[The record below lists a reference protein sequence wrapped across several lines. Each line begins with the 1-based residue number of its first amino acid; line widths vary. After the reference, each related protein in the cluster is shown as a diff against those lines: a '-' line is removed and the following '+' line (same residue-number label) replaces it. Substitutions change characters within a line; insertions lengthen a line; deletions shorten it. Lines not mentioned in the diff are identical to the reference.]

1 MSHSQRFAFA
11 LKSLVVTLVLL
22 VSLGAQAQGT
32 FVVFNLDVTNF
43 PTIRAKFF
51 AADPN
56 GKPING
62 LGSSDFKV
70 TENGFDRP
78 VKISNCPDIRPLQPV
93 TVGIMI
99 NTYSYINIAQQGTA
113 RLINFLNMPPS
124 ECGITMM
131 NVSTPVILQ
140 DITQQRK
147 KVLDVVPQIVG
158 DPALEVQKMF
168 YDPVAGGVP
177 FVISR
182 PNRKILVLITDMHC
196 PHFEFDEKQFYADA
210 GRYNISAYTVILGSN
225 DYNGLFSRLA
235 TRTGGKIWERVTTA
249 AQIDDIFAQIGI
261 EAQQDT
267 PCDIEWQSAVACD
280 SLRTAKI
287 ELVPKNLAST
297 VSYTVPSIGVGRM
310 EIEPSTLAFGPV
322 LAPATKDLTVS
333 ITARNKSITIGKITS
348 SNPRYTIISGGA
360 PPSFTIKQDETR
372 TITVRFTPTDSAYAF
387 AKLDI
392 EDDNCKSDAVYNFG
406 GFPGKRPT
414 IPTLKLVKPNGGE
427 VFLVGSDTVMR
438 WTGVAPDQKVNLS
451 YSIDRGVT
459 WSTVGQNLT
468 GYSYPWHV
476 PSTPSRTCIAK
487 VTEPRPDDS
496 SVIVLRRPEPYA
508 DSSVYSPPYANFSPD
523 GNRISSTEAGWEGG
537 VVWDIL
543 TKAVT
548 SFPAFSNTVVTTCN
562 FSPDGTKV
570 VSASLKGLV
579 RIWDASTGASILTLD
594 AGIVGAARF
603 AQFSNDGTFVVSA
616 YSSGD
621 LVVWDA
627 KTGVQLVKLRDNTS
641 GGLNCAYFSPDG
653 SQIATISAGPGG
665 NIKVWDWNNSR
676 LLHFFPLSSGAR
688 YVNYSPDG
696 TMLIIPD
703 GDYGAALLDAVTG
716 AIVRR
721 FNCNVGPIAMANFSY
736 DGSMIVAASLGGTAI
751 VWNATSGQITN
762 TLKVDG
768 SSAITSAFFS
778 PDGSRVVT
786 GGDEFGGYPVRV
798 WPLHD
803 YPFQEDQSDSLW
815 AIVAPTINLTTLDID
830 MHTVAVG
837 KIKDSVVT
845 ATLCNTSTFWPLHV
859 LGMDVTSGNSTDFM
873 IVSGAGDF
881 TLAPGECRNV
891 VFSFAPTA
899 VGP

>member
-1 MSHSQRFAFA
+1 MSRSHRFAIV
-11 LKSLVVTLVLL
+11 LKSLVVSLVLL
-22 VSLGAQAQGT
+22 VSIGAQAQGT
-32 FVVFNLDVTNF
+32 FLVFNPDVSSF

-51 AADPN
+51 AVDPN
-56 GKPING
+56 GKPFNG

-70 TENGFDRP
+70 TENGHDRS
-78 VKISNCPDIRPLQPV
+78 VKISNCPDIRPLEPV

-99 NTYSYINIAQQGTA
+99 NTWSYVPIAQQGTA
-113 RLINFLNMPPS
+113 RLINFLSMPPS

-225 DYNGLFSRLA
+225 DYNGLFTRLA
-235 TRTGGKIWERVTTA
+235 ARTGGKIWERVTTA
-249 AQIDDIFAQIGI
+249 AQIDDIFSQIGI
-261 EAQQDT
+261 EAQQGS
-267 PCDIEWQSAVACD
+267 PCDIEWQSTVACD

-287 ELVPKNLAST
+287 DLVPKNMTST
-297 VSYTVPSIGVGRM
+297 VSYTVPPIGVGHM
-310 EIEPSTLAFGPV
+310 EISATTLLFGPV
-322 LAPATKDLTVS
+322 LAPATKDMTVS
-333 ITARNKSITIGKITS
+333 ITARNGPITVASIS
-348 SNPRYTIISGGA
+348 SSDPHFTIISGGA

-372 TITVRFTPTDSAYAF
+372 TLTLRFTPTDSAYAF

-392 EDDNCKSDAVYNFG
+392 QDDMCTTDAIYASG
-406 GFPGKRPT
+406 GFPGKRPN

-438 WTGVAPDQKVNLS
+438 WTGVAPDQKVDLS
-451 YSIDRGVT
+451 YSINSGVT
-459 WSTVGQNLT
+459 WTTVGQNLT

-476 PSTPSRTCIAK
+476 PNTPSWTCLAK
-487 VTEPRPDDS
+487 VTEPGSSDS
-496 SVIVLRRPEPYA
+496 SVIILHTWRSY
-508 DSSVYSPPYANFSPD
+508 DSSRYGRSAYANFSPD
-523 GNRISSTEAGWEGG
+523 GNRLSSTEGG
-537 VVWDIL
+537 YGDGSVWDIL
-543 TKAVT
+543 TQAITT
-548 SFPAFSNTVVTTCN
+548 SGPSSNYSASTCN
-562 FSPDGTKV
+562 FSPDGTKLV
-570 VSASLKGLV
+570 TASHDGTV
-579 RIWDASTGASILTLD
+579 HTWDAKTGANILTLD
-594 AGIVGAARF
+594 AQLGVANS
-603 AQFSNDGTFVVSA
+603 AQFSNDGTTIVSA
-616 YSSGD
+616 YSTGM
-621 LVVWDA
+621 LIIWDA
-627 KTGVQLVKLRDNTS
+627 NTGTQLAKYPSDASETYYAN
-641 GGLNCAYFSPDG
+641 FSPDG
-653 SQIATISAGPGG
+653 SKVATIGAE
-665 NIKVWDWNNSR
+665 NAVKVWDWKNSR
-676 LLHFFPLSSGAR
+676 LLHFFPLTFGGR

-696 TMLIIPD
+696 SKLIAPD
-703 GDYGAALLDAVTG
+703 ANDAVILDEVTG
-716 AIVRR
+716 TLIRR
-721 FNCNVGPIAMANFSY
+721 FSGHTGTVTMANFSY
-736 DGSMIVAASLGGTAI
+736 DGAMIVTASTDQRAL
-751 VWNATSGQITN
+751 VWDATKGQIIKTLAGHGN
-762 TLKVDG
+762 TVG
-768 SSAITSAFFS
+768 SAFFS
-778 PDGSRVVT
+778 PDGRRVVT
-786 GGDEFGGYPVRV
+786 AVDDSTIRI
-798 WPLHD
+798 WTLND
-803 YPFQEDQSDSLW
+803 LPFQEDQSDSLW

-845 ATLCNTSTFWPLHV
+845 ATLCNTSTLWPLHV